1 MSSATQS
8 PWKSI
13 GGVMTVSAY
22 TGVLLGMFV
31 RMAQP
36 ADPLGPTL
44 AFMPVALGVSHFILW
59 PMTVQIVRKLNGTD
73 DDWPPLCPNCRTR
86 TLRPIYRVGRRA
98 LKAVGYKCSLCRC
111 RVGIGLDGE
120 LVVEKP
126 TTGGLDLH
134 PTTPPVG
141 EILFLGDVAP
151 YVPSRANIPLR
162 SVSAATPTAS
172 QETGPAGSSDDPILL

>member
-1 MSSATQS
+1 VSRAVKS

-22 TGVLLGMFV
+22 TGVILGLFV

-36 ADPLGPTL
+36 ADAMAFTLG
-44 AFMPVALGVSHFILW
+44 FMPVVYGIAHFFLW
-59 PMTVQIVRKLNGTD
+59 PVTVRLVRTMLGTE

-126 TTGGLDLH
+126 ASRGQDLH
-134 PTTPPVG
+134 PTTPPAG
-141 EILFLGDVAP
+141 EIQFLGEVAP
-151 YVPSRANIPLR
+151 YVPSRANIPIR
-162 SVSAATPTAS
+162 SVSAGSPTARK
-172 QETGPAGSSDDPILL
+172 ETGPAGSSDDPILL